1 MALRPT
7 VRLLHRWLGL
17 TLGLLLVL
25 IGLSGSLLVFN
36 RELDSA
42 LNASLFRNRAA
53 CAAPIDAD
61 AAVAQLLQHWPQAR
75 VSTLTL
81 PQQQEGGSY
90 GSYRL
95 QFKAPGVAV
104 NEAMLDACSGELL
117 GARDREALALDR
129 EHLMPLL
136 QRWHTMLL
144 QGKAGRTAL
153 GYLALV
159 WFAMLLGGLLL
170 AWPLKRGLAGWKRVL
185 SVKLNQNALR
195 SHFDL
200 HRAAGLLAVPLM
212 LATAFTGF
220 YNGLP
225 ELMRGMVG
233 QVAEVAPEHRR
244 IALEPLAAGEDAI
257 SWNAAQA
264 AVAPYLV
271 NGVQLLALN
280 RQPERGLFQARL
292 LRPDDWQRT
301 GTLRVLIG
309 LRDGK
314 VIDVVNPLEGK
325 SGDRFIAALFPLH
338 SGQLGGAAGRVI
350 VALSGLLPALF
361 FITGIS
367 AWILRRKRKAH

>member
-42 LNASLFRNRAA
+42 LNPALLRNRAA
-53 CAAPIDAD
+53 CAAPLDAD
-61 AAVAQLLQHWPQAR
+61 TVVARLQQHWPQAR
-75 VSTLTL
+75 VGMLVL
-81 PQQQEGGSY
+81 PQQEG

-95 QFKAPGVAV
+95 QFKAPGVAL

-117 GARDREALALDR
+117 GARDRDAVALDR
-129 EHLMPLL
+129 AHLMPLL

-144 QGKAGRTAL
+144 QGKAGRAAL

-159 WFAMLLGGLLL
+159 WLAMLLGGLLL
-170 AWPLKRGLAGWKRVL
+170 AWPLRSGRAAWRRAL
-185 SVKLNQNALR
+185 SVKLNQSALR
-195 SHFDL
+195 GHLDL
-200 HRAAGLLAVPLM
+200 HRAAGLLALPLM
-212 LATAFTGF
+212 LATAFTGL

-225 ELMRGMVG
+225 ELVRSAVG

-244 IALEPLAAGEDAI
+244 IALEPLAPGESAI
-257 SWNAAQA
+257 GWNAARA
-264 AVAPYLV
+264 AAEPYLS
-271 NGVQLLALN
+271 NGVQLLALS

-301 GTLRVLIG
+301 GTVRLFIS

-314 VIDVVNPLEGK
+314 VVEVVNPLAGK

-367 AWILRRKRKAH
+367 AWILKRNRKSV

>member
-42 LNASLFRNRAA
+42 LNAPLFHNRAA
-53 CAAPIDAD
+53 CGAIIDAD
-61 AAVAQLLQHWPQAR
+61 AAVAQLQRHFPQAR

-81 PQQQEGGSY
+81 PHEEG

-95 QFKAPGVAV
+95 QFKAPGVAL

-117 GARDREALALDR
+117 GARDREALALNR
-129 EHLMPLL
+129 AHLMPLL
-136 QRWHTMLL
+136 QRWHAMLL
-144 QGKAGRTAL
+144 QGKAGRAAL
-153 GYLALV
+153 GYLALI
-159 WFAMLLGGLLL
+159 WLAMLLGGLLL
-170 AWPLKRGLAGWKRVL
+170 AWPLKRGLAGWKRAL

-212 LATAFTGF
+212 LATAFTGV

-225 ELMRGMVG
+225 ELMRSAVG
-233 QVAEVAPEHRR
+233 QVADVAPEHRR
-244 IALEPLAAGEDAI
+244 IALEPLAAGETAI
-257 SWNAAQA
+257 SWGAARA
-264 AVAPYLV
+264 AAAPYLV
-271 NGVQLLALN
+271 NGVQLLALS

-314 VIDVVNPLEGK
+314 VVGVVNPLDGK

-367 AWILRRKRKAH
+367 AWILRRKRKTH

>member
-17 TLGLLLVL
+17 SLGLLLVL

-36 RELDSA
+36 RELDGA
-42 LNASLFRNRAA
+42 LNAPLFQNRAA

-61 AAVAQLLQHWPQAR
+61 AAVARLQQHWPQAR

-81 PQQQEGGSY
+81 PQQQG

-95 QFKAPGVAV
+95 QFKAPGVAF

-129 EHLMPLL
+129 AHLMPLL

-153 GYLALV
+153 GYLALI

-185 SVKLNQNALR
+185 SVKLNQSALR

-212 LATAFTGF
+212 LVTAFTGF

-225 ELMRGMVG
+225 ELMRSAVG
-233 QVAEVAPEHRR
+233 QVAQVAPEHRR
-244 IALEPLAAGEDAI
+244 IALEPLAASEDAI
-257 SWNAAQA
+257 SWNAARA
-264 AVAPYLV
+264 AAAPYLV
-271 NGVQLLALN
+271 DGVQLLALN

-292 LRPDDWQRT
+292 LRADDWQRT
-301 GTLRVLIG
+301 GTLRVFID

-314 VIDVVNPLEGK
+314 VIDVVNPLAGQ
-325 SGDRFIAALFPLH
+325 SGDRFIASLFPLH

-367 AWILRRKRKAH
+367 AWILRRKRKSI